1 MNWFGILK
9 EDKVLPKMREFQ
21 FAGERKTKPE
31 VKDDRCKKR
40 LKEKFLRLKERNES
54 LETYGGKWYKGKE
67 NMWAEDGFEGEI
79 HTQLAGHGGDTGY
92 VNIKDHQSIDRLVE
106 LFDESPSLPK
116 VSEEMCC
123 GILEAI
129 QEMVVVG
136 RDWYM
141 TQLKDAR
148 RDGIPDM
155 INTEF
160 PMWNKNVSV
169 PDEYGLDETA
179 FISLHSRFW
188 LANSLNFVLIIGR
201 KDESG
206 MQMQY
211 QYRFSLE
218 YETKG
223 WEGESF
229 GTVDEDAEIRFRQ
242 NLIIFMNFI
251 LTMRD

>member
-1 MNWFGILK
+1 MNWFVILK

-21 FAGERKTKPE
+21 FAGERKNKPE
-31 VKDDRCKKR
+31 VEDDRCRKK

-54 LETYGGKWYKGKE
+54 LETYGGKSGNYFRWSKGKE
-67 NMWAEDGFEGEI
+67 KGFEGEI

-106 LFDESPSLPK
+106 IFDK

-129 QEMVVVG
+129 QEMVVEG
-136 RDWYM
+136 RNWYT
-141 TQLKDAR
+141 TQIKEGSR
-148 RDGIPDM
+148 KGFFPSGDM
-155 INTEF
+155 MDF
-160 PMWNKNVSV
+160 PMWDKNVSI
-169 PDEYGLDETA
+169 PDEYGFDETA
-179 FISLHSRFW
+179 NISLHSGFW
-188 LANSLNFVLIIGR
+188 LSNSLYFSLSLHR

-211 QYRFSLE
+211 GYRFSLE
-218 YETKG
+218 YDVTG
-223 WEGESF
+223 WEGRSV
-229 GTVDEDAEIRFRQ
+229 GTVDEDVDIRFRQ

-251 LTMRD
+251 LTMKD